1 MNLSNPAHNPI
12 NGELAS
18 SPNCWQCRHFAI
30 SWERSTPYLCSL
42 MGFKS
47 KLLPSLEVL
56 RADGQM
62 CRGFIAKP
70 SADLNTAP
78 NQSGAG
84 GAIKIQ
90 VGPVNPVQSIK
101 TQTVTTS
108 TKNVWSA

>member
-1 MNLSNPAHNPI
+1 MNLSNGAHNQV
-12 NGELAS
+12 NGEQAS

-30 SWERSTPYLCSL
+30 SWERATPYLCSL

-56 RADGQM
+56 RADGQV
-62 CRGFIAKP
+62 CRGFIAKL
-70 SADLNTAP
+70 SAELNTAP
-78 NQSGAG
+78 NQGGAG

-90 VGPVNPVQSIK
+90 VGSANSVPSIK